1 MDAAVTEFTV
11 VKVGLLGALTCQLGH
26 TSHRL
31 ALTLALLDLVF
42 QDFSHILMDMK
53 IVVHFL
59 LQEIAHIFIDGFS
72 TIRSHRRT
80 SELDFRLTFKDRF
93 LYIDGNSR
101 HQSVAD
107 VAILILAVELL
118 DGLGNMLLESTLMS
132 TSLGSMLTIDEGIV
146 FLAILIGMGKG
157 YLNILTLH
165 VDNIIETL
173 IGHIVAQKVL
183 QTMTAEDTA
192 TIVHDGETC
201 IQISIVAEHRLHD
214 VIMETVVLEERI
226 VWFKKD
232 ESTILI
238 LRLGSIVFQEITTF
252 ENKMAHLAVAERLHL
267 EMGTEGIDRFH
278 TDTVQTDTL
287 LERLA
292 IVLTTGI
299 QHADSLNE
307 LSLRN
312 TTAIVADADTQIVLY
327 IDFQTCSSPHLK
339 LIDGVIDHLLQEHIN
354 TILRQVTITQTTDV
368 HTRTGTHMLH
378 IAQMADIVICIFYR
392 LLLRGICQFFSS
404 TLFIQVFIFRHK
416 FLRVILILFYTNSCY
431 LLDFLNIAVAALVKD
446 WV

>member
-1 MDAAVTEFTV
+1 MDAAVTELTV
-11 VKVGLLGALTCQLGH
+11 VKVGLLGALTCQLGN

-59 LQEIAHIFIDGFS
+59 LQEIAHIFIDGFP

-80 SELDFRLTFKDRF
+80 SELDFRLTFEDRF

-107 VAILILAVELL
+107 ISILILAVEFL
-118 DGLGNMLLESTLMS
+118 DSLGNMLLESTLMS
-132 TSLGSMLTIDEGIV
+132 TSLGSVLTIDEGIV

-157 YLNILTLH
+157 YLNILALH
-165 VDNIIETL
+165 VNNLIETL

-214 VIMETVVLEERI
+214 VIMETVVLEKRI
-226 VWFKKD
+226 VWFEKD

-238 LRLGSIVFQEITTF
+238 LRLGSLVFQEITAL
-252 ENKMAHLAVAERLHL
+252 ENKMAHLAISE
-267 EMGTEGIDRFH
+267 
-278 TDTVQTDTL
+278 
-287 LERLA
+287 
-292 IVLTTGI
+292 
-299 QHADSLNE
+299 
-307 LSLRN
+307 
-312 TTAIVADADTQIVLY
+312 
-327 IDFQTCSSPHLK
+327 
-339 LIDGVIDHLLQEHIN
+339 
-354 TILRQVTITQTTDV
+354 
-368 HTRTGTHMLH
+368 
-378 IAQMADIVICIFYR
+378 
-392 LLLRGICQFFSS
+392 
-404 TLFIQVFIFRHK
+404 
-416 FLRVILILFYTNSCY
+416 
-431 LLDFLNIAVAALVKD
+431 
-446 WV
+446 

>member
-183 QTMTAEDTA
+183 QAMTAEDTA

-201 IQISIVAEHRLHD
+201 IQISIVAEHCLHD

-252 ENKMAHLAVAERLHL
+252 ENKMAHLAVAE
-267 EMGTEGIDRFH
+267 
-278 TDTVQTDTL
+278 
-287 LERLA
+287 
-292 IVLTTGI
+292 
-299 QHADSLNE
+299 
-307 LSLRN
+307 
-312 TTAIVADADTQIVLY
+312 
-327 IDFQTCSSPHLK
+327 
-339 LIDGVIDHLLQEHIN
+339 
-354 TILRQVTITQTTDV
+354 
-368 HTRTGTHMLH
+368 
-378 IAQMADIVICIFYR
+378 
-392 LLLRGICQFFSS
+392 
-404 TLFIQVFIFRHK
+404 
-416 FLRVILILFYTNSCY
+416 
-431 LLDFLNIAVAALVKD
+431 
-446 WV
+446 